1 MHSDDISKLAENK
14 YNRLLLIL
22 FLLLVSVGLPERR
35 DLTKVGML
43 IVVLISMFSIIRKI
57 RPGKSWIR
65 LYTLLISI
73 NLILLGLEIL
83 GGVKLSAWR
92 YGDDVLELI
101 LFITI
106 GVTIFLIQ
114 KEVFSTQRVTADVLK
129 GGIALYVLLG
139 LFWAIFYTIL
149 YLFDVSAFY
158 GVKPSQFQS
167 DFLHFSFI
175 TLTTVGYG
183 DIHPLT
189 TSARIATT
197 LEAIVGVMY
206 PAVLISRLVSLY
218 TTDSQESL

>member
-14 YNRLLLIL
+14 YNRLLVIL
-22 FLLLVSVGLPERR
+22 FLLLVSVGLPERH
-35 DLTKVGML
+35 DLTKIGML
-43 IVVLISMFSIIRKI
+43 MVVLISMFSIIRQI
-57 RPGKSWIR
+57 RPGKSWVR
-65 LYTLLISI
+65 FYTLLISS
-73 NLILLGLEIL
+73 NLIFLGLETL
-83 GGVKLSAWR
+83 GVFKLSAWQ
-92 YGDDVLELI
+92 YSEDVLESS

-129 GGIALYVLLG
+129 GGIALYVLIG

-158 GVKPSQFQS
+158 GVKPEQFQS

-183 DIHPLT
+183 DIHPLS

-206 PAVLISRLVSLY
+206 PAILISRLVSLY
-218 TTDSQESL
+218 TSYSQES

>member
-14 YNRLLLIL
+14 YNRLLVIL
-22 FLLLVSVGLPERR
+22 FLLLVSIGLPERR
-35 DLTKVGML
+35 DFTKVGML
-43 IVVLISMFSIIRKI
+43 IVVLISMLSIIRKI
-57 RPGKSWIR
+57 RPGKSWVR
-65 LYTLLISI
+65 FYTGLISI
-73 NLILLGLEIL
+73 NLILLGLQIL
-83 GGVKLSAWR
+83 GMLQFSALQ
-92 YGDDVLELI
+92 YVQGALESI

-106 GVTIFLIQ
+106 GVPLFLIQ
-114 KEVFSTQRVTADVLK
+114 KEVFSTQRVTTDVLK
-129 GGIALYVLLG
+129 GGIAIYVLLG
-139 LFWAIFYTIL
+139 LAWAIFYTIL

-158 GVKPSQFQS
+158 GVKPSQFQA

-183 DIHPLT
+183 DIHPLA

-218 TTDSQESL
+218 STHSQES